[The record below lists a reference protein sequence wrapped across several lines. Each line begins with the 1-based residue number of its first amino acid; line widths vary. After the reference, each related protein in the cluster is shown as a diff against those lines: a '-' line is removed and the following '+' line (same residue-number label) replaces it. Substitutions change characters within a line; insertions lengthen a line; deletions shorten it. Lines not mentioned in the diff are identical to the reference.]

1 MNTELKKTR
10 NNFEKDAFK
19 LMNSLVFGKTMESV
33 LSKLSKVYKFVTSN
47 FTP

>member
-33 LSKLSKVYKFVTSN
+33 YIYIYIYIYIYN
-47 FTP
+47 IYII